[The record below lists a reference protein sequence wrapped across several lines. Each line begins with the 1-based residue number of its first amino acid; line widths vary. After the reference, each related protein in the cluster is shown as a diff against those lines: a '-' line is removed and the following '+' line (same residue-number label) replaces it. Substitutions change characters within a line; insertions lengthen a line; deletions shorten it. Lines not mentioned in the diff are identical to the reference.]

1 MEFFDFTRELK
12 VNDYDQLKPF
22 GENKWGI
29 KKRATVS
36 QLSNIIIG
44 LIRKDKD
51 FEFF

>member
-1 MEFFDFTRELK
+1 MYTHNNREKK
-12 VNDYDQLKPF
+12 VR
-22 GENKWGI
+22 NKEKG
-29 KKRATVS
+29 S